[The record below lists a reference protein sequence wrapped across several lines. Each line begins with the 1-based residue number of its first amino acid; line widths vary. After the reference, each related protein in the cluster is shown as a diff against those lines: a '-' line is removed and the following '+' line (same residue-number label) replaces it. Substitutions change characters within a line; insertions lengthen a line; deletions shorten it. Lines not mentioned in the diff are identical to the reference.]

1 MSKLTPRHKWCQT
14 KIQDAFSPG
23 LSDDTL
29 ERFMRNKAN
38 TEQFNAFFDGRQ
50 GPKLFIFYQ
59 VRFCFAMRDPCG
71 AGGCVHAGGAPLHV
85 K

>member
-59 VRFCFAMRDPCG
+59 VRFFFAMWDPCG
-71 AGGCVHAGGAPLHV
+71 AGGCAHAGERRCM
-85 K
+85 

>member
-38 TEQFNAFFDGRQ
+38 TEEFNAFFDGRK

-59 VRFCFAMRDPCG
+59 VRFFFRHVGSMR
-71 AGGCVHAGGAPLHV
+71 GGRMRARGGAPLHV